1 MIILTVMVFVFP
13 NANITALSS
22 VVKYLCTKMEYI
34 IIIMTICK
42 SGNIDGDDMMRMY
55 AALGYV
61 PFEVIFV
68 K

>member
-1 MIILTVMVFVFP
+1 MILTLIVLGFP

-22 VVKYLCTKMEYI
+22 IVKDLCTKMEYI
-34 IIIMTICK
+34 IVMTICK
-42 SGNIDGDDMMRMY
+42 SGNLDGDDMMRIY
-55 AALGYV
+55 AAMGYV

>member
-1 MIILTVMVFVFP
+1 MILTIMLFGFP

-22 VVKYLCTKMEYI
+22 IVKDLCTKMEYI

-55 AALGYV
+55 ATLGYV
-61 PFEVIFV
+61 I
-68 K
+68 

>member
-1 MIILTVMVFVFP
+1 MVLGFP

-22 VVKYLCTKMEYI
+22 IVEDLCTKMEYN

-42 SGNIDGDDMMRMY
+42 SGNLDGDDMMRMY

-61 PFEVIFV
+61 LFEVIFV